1 MRLIIMGP
9 PGAGKGSQAAKLIKY
24 YNIPHISTG
33 DMFRAQLKS
42 QSPLGKIV
50 QSYINEGKLVRDSLT
65 NEIVKDRLLA
75 DDVQTSFLLDGYPRN
90 INQAESFDL
99 LMANKNWHID
109 GVINIQV
116 DNDLLLGRT
125 TGRRVCP
132 KCGATYHV
140 KTNKPKVEGIC
151 DIDGTPLVQ
160 REDDLA
166 ATVKH
171 RLEVYYE
178 QTEPVIDY
186 YKSRGLLINVDGFGT
201 IDDVFNR
208 VIKRIDTK

>member
-166 ATVKH
+166 ETVKH

-186 YKSRGLLINVDGFGT
+186 YKSKGLLMNVDGFGT
-201 IDDVFNR
+201 IDEVFNR
-208 VIKRIDTK
+208 VIKRIDSK

>member
-186 YKSRGLLINVDGFGT
+186 YKSKVY
-201 IDDVFNR
+201 
-208 VIKRIDTK
+208 

>member
-186 YKSRGLLINVDGFGT
+186 YKSKGLLMNVDGFGT
-201 IDDVFNR
+201 IDEVFNR
-208 VIKRIDTK
+208 VIKRIDSK